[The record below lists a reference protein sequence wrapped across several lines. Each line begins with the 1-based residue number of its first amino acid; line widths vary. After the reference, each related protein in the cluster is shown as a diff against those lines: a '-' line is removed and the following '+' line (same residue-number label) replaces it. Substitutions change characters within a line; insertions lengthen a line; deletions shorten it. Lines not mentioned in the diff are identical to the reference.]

1 MNNWR
6 ILVVEDEYD
15 GQQVVSRILKYM
27 GIQADV
33 AATAEE
39 ALDLMAGQSYTAAI
53 IDLALPGIDGLQLLS
68 QIRANAAT
76 TQMPCVMMTAYHSAQ
91 VKKQALDAGVNAYFA
106 KPIDDTIFI
115 RELERLLNEQSKA
128 GREPD

>member
-1 MNNWR
+1 MNDWR

-33 AATAEE
+33 AGTAEE
-39 ALDLMAGQSYTAAI
+39 ALDLMAGQEYTAAI

-68 QIRANAAT
+68 QIRSNAAT
-76 TQMPCVMMTAYHSAQ
+76 AHMPCVMMTAYHSSQ
-91 VKKQALDAGVNAYFA
+91 VKKQALDAGFNAYFP
-106 KPIDDTIFI
+106 KPIDDTTFI
-115 RELERLLNEQSKA
+115 RELERLLNA
-128 GREPD
+128 